1 MKVYRGTM
9 TKNKTRRNSAVE
21 AAAAGRSFICFLNA
35 ICCVGTL
42 VALTVGIF
50 LYYMSLVRDIR
61 HTSRQIELT
70 RQEIAETNRS
80 LKTLSNENSRL
91 SSYAH
96 ITQKVRQFR
105 LPLVIVEHRQ
115 VRQIN
120 MEILTP
126 LQASLVKFPVQSPVA
141 VAGNISRTKSFRRF

>member
-9 TKNKTRRNSAVE
+9 TKNKTRRNSAID

-35 ICCVGTL
+35 IFCVGTL
-42 VALTVGIF
+42 IAVTGGIF

-61 HTSRQIELT
+61 NTSRQIELT
-70 RQEIAETNRS
+70 KQEIAETHRA

-115 VRQIN
+115 VRQTN

-126 LQASLVKFPVQSPVA
+126 LQASLVKFPAQTPVA
-141 VAGNISRTKSFRRF
+141 VAGNIPRANSYRRF